1 MTGGMSGDLERRYR
15 RVLRLLPGYYREQW
29 EEDMVAA
36 FLDTW
41 LTGDPQADA
50 YISQAAGPGL
60 AEIASVVSLAG
71 RLYLGGAGTPRRYFA
86 WGQAVRRA
94 VLALLLLHAMQA
106 LNVLVLTTWS
116 RQLLGLQALTVSPL
130 GGSSAGTWT
139 TVLYV
144 ASFAWIAIFVTL
156 ALGHYRPAWVLAA
169 LASIIDLVALVQ
181 AQLAGRVLTPY
192 GSWAAWVLLS
202 LAPVLAMAAFHRD
215 APPTAGRP
223 WLLALPLGYL
233 VVFGPMLALEAAG
246 HFWLPDIPGLCCILV
261 ALACLVRAPGAWSGR
276 AAGSGVW
283 SLALIL
289 LAADAAAYRI
299 VSLIDRHDPHLFQ
312 VSMVELFVLVAA
324 AAVVA
329 PDAARA
335 QAPAP
340 APPPHPQ
347 PG

>member
-1 MTGGMSGDLERRYR
+1 
-15 RVLRLLPGYYREQW
+15 
-29 EEDMVAA
+29 
-36 FLDTW
+36 
-41 LTGDPQADA
+41 
-50 YISQAAGPGL
+50 
-60 AEIASVVSLAG
+60 
-71 RLYLGGAGTPRRYFA
+71 
-86 WGQAVRRA
+86 
-94 VLALLLLHAMQA
+94 
-106 LNVLVLTTWS
+106 VLTTWS
-116 RQLLGLQALTVSPL
+116 RQLLGLHAPTVSPL
-130 GGSSAGTWT
+130 AGSSAGIWT
-139 TVLYV
+139 AVLYL
-144 ASFAWIAIFVTL
+144 ANFAWIAVFVTL

-169 LASIIDLVALVQ
+169 LASVTDLAALLQ

-192 GSWAAWVLLS
+192 GSWASWVLLS

-215 APPTAGRP
+215 APPTAHRP

-233 VVFGPMLALEAAG
+233 VVFGPMLPLEAAG
-246 HFWLPDIPGLCCILV
+246 HFWLPDLPGLCCILV
-261 ALACLVRAPGAWSGR
+261 APACLVRAPRAWSGR

-299 VSLIDRHDPHLFQ
+299 ISLIDRHDPQLFQ

-324 AAVVA
+324 AALVA

-340 APPPHPQ
+340 APPLHPQ